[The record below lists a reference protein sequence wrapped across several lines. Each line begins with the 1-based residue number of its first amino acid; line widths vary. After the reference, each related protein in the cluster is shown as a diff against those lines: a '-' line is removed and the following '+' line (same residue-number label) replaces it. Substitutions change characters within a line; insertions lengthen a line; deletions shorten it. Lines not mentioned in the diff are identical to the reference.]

1 VNPRRTIAV
10 ASAIYDGLVAVM
22 MVAGRPLMA
31 QIFGVA
37 LPQPP
42 IHADLNGL
50 FLFAVA
56 VGYVIPYREP
66 DSRGGRTYLWV
77 MGPLLK
83 GIGAAAFLADYLVRH
98 SPASFLIFA
107 VSDGAMALLTLWAL
121 RLNTAGQE
129 GSRAGR
135 QEFKDG
141 REQGRNSRTEGRRAE
156 I

>member
-1 VNPRRTIAV
+1 MNPRRTIAV

-107 VSDGAMALLTLWAL
+107 VSDGAMALLTMWAL
-121 RLNTAGQE
+121 RLNTARQE

>member
-1 VNPRRTIAV
+1 MNPRRTIAV

-83 GIGAAAFLADYLVRH
+83 GIGAAAFVADYLVRH
-98 SPASFLIFA
+98 SPPSFLIFA

-121 RLNTAGQE
+121 RLNSARQD
-129 GSRAGR
+129 GSRAAR

-141 REQGRNSRTEGRRAE
+141 REQGRNSRTEDRRAE